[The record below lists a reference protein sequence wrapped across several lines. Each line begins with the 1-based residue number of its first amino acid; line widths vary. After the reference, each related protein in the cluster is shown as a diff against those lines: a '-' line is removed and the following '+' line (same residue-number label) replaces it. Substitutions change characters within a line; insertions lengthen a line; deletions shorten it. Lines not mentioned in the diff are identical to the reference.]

1 MSTNYRGNIYL
12 PYGDVLDL
20 AFDFFEDYFNE
31 YPNVPVRL
39 IITDDKRGKEFYNVT
54 GRVSQLVYEET
65 DKCFRHRPNYRVSF
79 YVPSSETKQFISG
92 IFKYK
97 IVIDDEENDFQKTL
111 YEGHTFQIGG
121 VPYDNSY

>member
-20 AFDFFEDYFNE
+20 AFDFFEDYFND
-31 YPNVPVRL
+31 YPNVPVKL
-39 IITDDKRGKEFYNVT
+39 IITDDKRGKEFYIIT
-54 GRVSQLVYEET
+54 GRISQLVYEET
-65 DKCFRHRPNYRVSF
+65 DKCYVGRPNYRLSF